1 MTIKN
6 YYSYIK
12 PLLKKIKKGE
22 YQYLNKDII
31 ENDENILLFK
41 KFIKE
46 KHEDEPFFVGYYNF
60 LLFSVAKFC
69 IKNHLNHTLEDLI
82 NILEIDIYITRNF
95 NYLLTLSM
103 IHKNHYF
110 IKNNIEKIEYS
121 QIKDSIEFINIEV
134 IKIINNE
141 ILKKHK
147 NDLLYEIASLENLS
161 KDNEEVF
168 IFLIENYGYN
178 KYYKTNGILNCLCKN
193 RHFYLIKYLDKNKLI
208 DIDIDFNDFLYSI
221 IENNHE
227 DIFIFFLENYNINI
241 HYKYDSLY
249 YRIFLFDRV
258 NFLKILNKY
267 QPLHESH
274 FKFLFNEF
282 IHLGAWNCFYYLL
295 ENNYIKNKNLF
306 SNLIETIDNINEC
319 SKVKKIDLNINI
331 KKYIENK
338 IKLLNYILKNI
349 NKEDINHFV
358 SKIYSIFEI
367 ETIEKEFHVIED
379 TQLNLEYDNN
389 KIKKILSFNLSKEVI
404 NFIINNENHINEEVY
419 HKKIN
424 WLFLHSMYLN
434 NIFIM
439 NFLLENKQSFNEE
452 YFEIKEDIYSIFYD
466 YLKSSFHY
474 IEFEELKFFVDFFNI
489 DLSYNNNSFFYYFLS
504 NTDAF
509 VNKDYHNMIDYFLS
523 NKKVQEK
530 LTEDVACDCY
540 HAKDKV
546 LAKIKQVKKIQSF

>member
-6 YYSYIK
+6 YYFYIK

-103 IHKNHYF
+103 IHKNYYF

-121 QIKDSIEFINIEV
+121 QIKYSIKLVNIEV
-134 IKIINNE
+134 IKIINSK
-141 ILKKHK
+141 ILKNHK
-147 NDLLYEIASLENLS
+147 NDILYEIASLENLS

-178 KYYKTNGILNCLCKN
+178 KYYKTNGILNCLCEN

-221 IENNHE
+221 IKNNHE

-241 HYKYDSLY
+241 HYKYNSLY

-258 NFLKILNKY
+258 NFLEILNKYKILNKN
-267 QPLHESH
+267 H

-306 SNLIETIDNINEC
+306 SNLIEKIDNINEC

-367 ETIEKEFHVIED
+367 ENIEKEFHVIED

-452 YFEIKEDIYSIFYD
+452 YFEIKEDIYSTFYD
-466 YLKSSFHY
+466 YLQSSFHY
-474 IEFEELKFFVDFFNI
+474 IEFEELKFFVNFFNI
-489 DLSYNNNSFFYYFLS
+489 DLSYNNNCFFYYFLS
-504 NTDAF
+504 SNDAF
-509 VNKDYHNMIDYFLS
+509 VNKDYYNMIDYFLS

-530 LTEDVACDCY
+530 LTEDIVCDCY
-540 HAKDKV
+540 HGKDKV
-546 LAKIKQVKKIQSF
+546 LEKIKQIKKIQNF

>member
-6 YYSYIK
+6 YYFYIK

-103 IHKNHYF
+103 IHKNYYF

-121 QIKDSIEFINIEV
+121 QIKYSIKLVNIEV
-134 IKIINNE
+134 IKIINSK
-141 ILKKHK
+141 ILKNHK
-147 NDLLYEIASLENLS
+147 NDILYEIASLENLS

-178 KYYKTNGILNCLCKN
+178 KYYKTNGILNCLCEN

-221 IENNHE
+221 IKNNHE

-241 HYKYDSLY
+241 HYKYNSLY

-258 NFLKILNKY
+258 NFLEILNKYKILNKN
-267 QPLHESH
+267 H

-306 SNLIETIDNINEC
+306 SNLIEKIDNINEC

-338 IKLLNYILKNI
+338 IKLLNYILNNI

-358 SKIYSIFEI
+358 SKIYSIFET
-367 ETIEKEFHVIED
+367 ENIEKEFHVIED
-379 TQLNLEYDNN
+379 TQLNLEHDNN

-404 NFIINNENHINEEVY
+404 NFIINNENYINKKVY

-424 WLFLHSMYLN
+424 WLFLHSMYSN

-452 YFEIKEDIYSIFYD
+452 HFEIKEDMYSIFYD

-504 NTDAF
+504 STDAF
-509 VNKDYHNMIDYFLS
+509 VNKDYHNMIDYFLA

-530 LTEDVACDCY
+530 LTEDIVCDCY
-540 HAKDKV
+540 HGKDKV
-546 LAKIKQVKKIQSF
+546 LEKIKQIKKIQNF